1 MNEILSK
8 IIQKA
13 HTITAQEVV
22 EELKCDINSGLST
35 KTAKTRIELFGE
47 NKLPEEKS
55 KSTFRIFIEQL
66 FNPIIYL
73 LLIAVFL
80 AFIFRDWLEGIAIL
94 IVIIIT
100 VAIGFFME
108 LQALQSLESLRKMGQ
123 SVTRVLRNGK
133 LFRLKS
139 FLLVPGD
146 LIILESGDVVSADAR
161 LIYSENLTVKESFL
175 TGESFPI
182 EKNTTI
188 LPENTPIPDLKNMVF
203 KGTLVTKG
211 MAKAIVVA
219 TGKYTELGKIQQ
231 LGLSSKKSQT
241 PLEKKLNNLSKHLIY
256 LTFVFTALII
266 ITGYFRGINLILMLQ
281 TGIALAV
288 ASIPEGLPI
297 VATIA
302 LAQGMLR
309 LSKKQVIIKKLE
321 AVQTLGAANIICTDK
336 TGTLTEDQM
345 KAHTV
350 LFETKSTENI
360 NKNNSDYFSEFKN
373 LNEFENL
380 IIVSVLCND
389 IVLDNK
395 QKHGDA
401 IDLALIDFAES
412 VGYSPIAI
420 QNKYPEKMEIAFDT
434 ERKMMATVNQ
444 YKTIFKVCA
453 KGAFETIVECCDTM
467 MVDGEII
474 PFNNKDLWFK
484 KVDKLAS
491 QGLRVLAFA
500 YKNLEKVPEYENF
513 LHHLTFIGVIG
524 FIDPPR
530 EDVKETITIYKNAGI
545 RVIMMTGDHPGTAKK
560 VAQEIGLLPQHIT
573 EEMVVLGKDLSAI
586 ETFSEVQKATLLK
599 GVVFARVT
607 PKQKLDIIS
616 LFQQKNAI
624 VGMIGDGINDV
635 PALKKADIGIA
646 MGIRGTEAAR
656 ATADVILKE
665 DKFTSIE
672 LSIRQGR
679 TIYENIRQFVV
690 YLLSSNLAE
699 IISVGIAALFNLPSP
714 LLPLQILFLNL
725 ITDMFPALAL
735 GLGKGEID
743 IMNKP
748 PRLPNEPI
756 MTLKLWNATI
766 IYGLCIT
773 ASVLGITLYSNYV
786 LKLPSNEI
794 NNLAFFTLLFA
805 QLLNVFNLP
814 NRHLSFFNNAV
825 TTNKWIWVAIIFS
838 VLLTSIAY
846 FVPSISQALSI
857 TPLSFNKLITIILF
871 GFGSLLLAQFI
882 KRIGLTV

>member
-1 MNEILSK
+1 MHKIFSK
-8 IIQKA
+8 IIQKP
-13 HTITAQEVV
+13 HTLTSQEVL
-22 EELKCDINSGLST
+22 EKLNCDINLGLST
-35 KTAKTRIELFGE
+35 KLAKARIETFGKNE
-47 NKLPEEKS
+47 LPEEKS
-55 KSTFRIFIEQL
+55 KGPFKILLEQL
-66 FNPIIYL
+66 LNPIIYI
-73 LLIAVFL
+73 LLIAAFL
-80 AFIFRDWLEGIAIL
+80 AFIFRDWLEGIAIF

-108 LQALQSLESLRKMGQ
+108 LQALNSLESLRRMGQ
-123 SVTRVLRNGK
+123 SMTSVLREGT

-146 LIILESGDVVSADAR
+146 LIILEAGDVVSADAR
-161 LIYSENLTVKESFL
+161 LIYTENLTVKESFL

-182 EKNTTI
+182 EKNTNI
-188 LPENTPIPDLKNMVF
+188 LPENTPIVELKNMVF
-203 KGTLVTKG
+203 KGTLVIKG
-211 MAKAIVVA
+211 MAKAIVIT
-219 TGKYTELGKIQQ
+219 TGKHTELGKIQQ

-241 PLEKKLNNLSKHLIY
+241 PLEKNLSNLSKHLIY
-256 LTFVFTALII
+256 LTLILTALII
-266 ITGYFRGINLILMLQ
+266 IAGYFRGINFILMLQ

-321 AVQTLGAANIICTDK
+321 AVQTLGATNIICTDK
-336 TGTLTEDQM
+336 TGTLTEDKM
-345 KAHTV
+345 KVHTV
-350 LFETKSTENI
+350 VFETKSLENI
-360 NKNNSDYFSEFKN
+360 YQKNNDFFTELKN
-373 LNEFENL
+373 LHEFENL
-380 IIVSVLCND
+380 IMASVLCND
-389 IVLDNK
+389 ILLTSK
-395 QKHGDA
+395 QKYGDA
-401 IDLALIDFAES
+401 IDLALIDFAEF
-412 VGYSPIAI
+412 VGYSPISI
-420 QNKYPEKMEIAFDT
+420 QNKNPEKMEIAFDT

-444 YKTIFKVCA
+444 HNNIFKVYT
-453 KGAFETIVECCDTM
+453 KGAFETIVECCDT
-467 MVDGEII
+467 II
-474 PFNNKDLWFK
+474 VNGDISLFNNKDLWFK
-484 KVDKLAS
+484 KVDNLAS

-500 YKNLEKVPEYENF
+500 YKNLEKVPDYENF
-513 LHHLTFIGVIG
+513 LNNLTFIGIIG

-530 EDVKETITIYKNAGI
+530 QDVKNTITTYKNAGI
-545 RVIMMTGDHPGTAKK
+545 RVVMMTGDHPGTAKK
-560 VAQEIGLLPQHIT
+560 VAQEIGLLPPQFT
-573 EEMVVLGKDLSAI
+573 KEMVVLGKDLL
-586 ETFSEVQKATLLK
+586 EVEKLSEVKKSTLLN

-607 PKQKLDIIS
+607 PKQKLDIIT
-616 LFQQKNAI
+616 LFQQNNAI

-656 ATADVILKE
+656 ATADVILKD

-679 TIYENIRQFVV
+679 AIYENIRQFVV

-773 ASVLGITLYSNYV
+773 AGVLGITLYSNYV
-786 LKLPSNEI
+786 LKLTANEI
-794 NNLAFFTLLFA
+794 NNMAFFTLLFA
-805 QLLNVFNLP
+805 QLINVFNLP
-814 NRHLSFFNNAV
+814 KRHLSFFNNEV
-825 TTNKWIWVAIIFS
+825 TTNRWIWIAIIFS

-846 FVPSISQALSI
+846 FVPSIAQALSI
-857 TPLSFNKLITIILF
+857 TPLSINKLITIILF
-871 GFGSLLLAQFI
+871 GLGSLLLAQFI
-882 KRIGLTV
+882 KRIGFTI